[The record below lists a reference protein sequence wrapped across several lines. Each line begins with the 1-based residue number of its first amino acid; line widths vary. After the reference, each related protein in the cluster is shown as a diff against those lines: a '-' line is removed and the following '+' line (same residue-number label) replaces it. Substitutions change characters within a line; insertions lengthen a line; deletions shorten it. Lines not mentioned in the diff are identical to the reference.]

1 MNISHTTDFFIIGAM
16 KTGSTTLYDYLQGH
30 ANIALCSPKEPGFFS
45 RDERFL
51 NGEKWY
57 ASLFEKKGGG
67 CLYGD
72 ASTCYSRNLTYPD
85 TIRRI
90 HQHNPRAK
98 FIYVVRDPVDRAT
111 SHYKHRMEERR
122 LHGQPII
129 TLAALIAND
138 SELLEAGDYALQL
151 EKYLEF
157 FTKDQFLILTF
168 HELTQTPI
176 IALRKV
182 SEFLSVNVMSTSTI
196 RANES
201 GNVYQKN
208 TLKNILRSIRYLP
221 IISRV
226 VDILPV
232 ESREKV
238 MDFLMWLTSNSFI
251 GRKISRIHTQNLPKI
266 RDEDLAFLNN
276 YYQSSILNL
285 KKITGVVLKP

>member
-57 ASLFEKKGGG
+57 ASLFEKKGDD

-72 ASTCYSRNLTYPD
+72 ASTCYSRNLTYPN
-85 TIRRI
+85 TIKRI

-98 FIYVVRDPVDRAT
+98 FIYVVRDPVQRAI
-111 SHYKHRMEERR
+111 SHYKHRMEESR
-122 LHGQPII
+122 LNGLSII
-129 TLAALIAND
+129 PLSALITND
-138 SELLEAGDYALQL
+138 NELLEAGDYAMQL

-168 HELTQTPI
+168 HELTQTPL
-176 IALRKV
+176 IALKKL
-182 SEFLSVNVMSTSTI
+182 SQFLGVNITATAPI
-196 RANES
+196 RANPS
-201 GNVYQKN
+201 GIVYQKN
-208 TLKNILRSIRYLP
+208 TLKNILRSIRNLP
-221 IISRV
+221 IIASV
-226 VDILPV
+226 ADILPAK
-232 ESREKV
+232 SKSMI
-238 MDFLMWLTSNSFI
+238 MDFLVRFTSNSFI

-285 KKITGVVLKP
+285 KKITGIILKP